1 MSNELRVTLVRK
13 ACAAAA
19 PKKRPKTADEISREL
34 SSRARKILAGEVL
47 ESNAKHLNSY

>member
-1 MSNELRVTLVRK
+1 MTNELRVTLVRK
-13 ACAAAA
+13 AFAATST
-19 PKKRPKTADEISREL
+19 KKRPKTAEEISREL